1 VTGYRVGLAP
11 EDVGVEVKLSEMEV
25 EESSFAREGS
35 YSGMS
40 LCNLLVEPGCN
51 AG

>member
-1 VTGYRVGLAP
+1 MTGYCVRLAP
-11 EDVGVEVKLSEMEV
+11 EDVGVEIKLSEMEV
-25 EESSFAREGS
+25 EERSFARECS

-40 LCNLLVEPGCN
+40 LCSLLVEPNCN